1 MSVIFS
7 YRISLVNHGTSLVKP
22 GRIRYR
28 AYSLQIGV
36 QLELQGTYSIGQHR
50 ARRRKPARILITQL
64 TGRARLNFI
73 LENSLAH
80 PSPTGSAR
88 ATRLDKERCHEPAC
102 PSSCPGPGGPSL
114 PVPRRPHTRAELGHL
129 GRGFGRGQQRARV
142 RAGSST
148 RWLVARAGEH
158 SPDRQTAPLAAS
170 ESARCSPR
178 ADRLE
183 RTKFE

>member
-102 PSSCPGPGGPSL
+102 PSSCPGPGGPC
-114 PVPRRPHTRAELGHL
+114 PCPGGPTRALSSAISAAVSAAASSEHVSERAPA
-129 GRGFGRGQQRARV
+129 RG
-142 RAGSST
+142 GSSPE
-148 RWLVARAGEH
+148 RA
-158 SPDRQTAPLAAS
+158 STVQTDR
-170 ESARCSPR
+170 RHH
-178 ADRLE
+178 
-183 RTKFE
+183 

>member
-1 MSVIFS
+1 M
-7 YRISLVNHGTSLVKP
+7 NHGTSLVKP

-50 ARRRKPARILITQL
+50 ETEKTRARILITQL

-102 PSSCPGPGGPSL
+102 PCSCPGPCPCPGGP
-114 PVPRRPHTRAELGHL
+114 TRALSSAISAAVSAAASSEHVSERAPA
-129 GRGFGRGQQRARV
+129 RG
-142 RAGSST
+142 GSSPE
-148 RWLVARAGEH
+148 RA
-158 SPDRQTAPLAAS
+158 STVQTDR
-170 ESARCSPR
+170 RHH
-178 ADRLE
+178 
-183 RTKFE
+183 